1 MMLDQECRVIA
12 ERLGL
17 DIVVDELPVAL
28 AGIDV
33 RPAMAGGRAAE
44 KTKAHH
50 RLLRCCANVAHLEC
64 LTSVGR
70 HSWAAAP
77 NE

>member
-1 MMLDQECRVIA
+1 MMLDQKRRVIA

-33 RPAMAGGRAAE
+33 RPAMAGCRAAE
-44 KTKAHH
+44 
-50 RLLRCCANVAHLEC
+50 
-64 LTSVGR
+64 
-70 HSWAAAP
+70 
-77 NE
+77 